1 MQMKACSDWQT
12 KLWRLR
18 LLRGKDTLHNMF
30 LMPSDLRWTEAG
42 ESHLQPSQR
51 IPLQR
56 DPPPYFLPVLPWPA
70 SLIPSSSMQGSLTQG
85 LGGKVQTLW
94 SCTHRAEATM
104 VTQEFTRILEFTQ
117 EFSKGFSQK
126 GRQSC
131 NQATGSI
138 TPPAMHCHKQMGLL
152 IYSSGTGFRSV
163 LRHFSVGVCRAP
175 VDTVQETLPN
185 PIFTSTATTRANT
198 LCWEGRDK
206 IPKASRR

>member
-1 MQMKACSDWQT
+1 
-12 KLWRLR
+12 
-18 LLRGKDTLHNMF
+18 
-30 LMPSDLRWTEAG
+30 MPT
-42 ESHLQPSQR
+42 
-51 IPLQR
+51 
-56 DPPPYFLPVLPWPA
+56 WPA
-70 SLIPSSSMQGSLTQG
+70 SLIALSSMQGSLTQG
-85 LGGKVQTLW
+85 LAGTVQ
-94 SCTHRAEATM
+94 SSHRAEATM

-117 EFSKGFSQK
+117 EFSKGFSKK

-163 LRHFSVGVCRAP
+163 RRHFSVGVCRAP